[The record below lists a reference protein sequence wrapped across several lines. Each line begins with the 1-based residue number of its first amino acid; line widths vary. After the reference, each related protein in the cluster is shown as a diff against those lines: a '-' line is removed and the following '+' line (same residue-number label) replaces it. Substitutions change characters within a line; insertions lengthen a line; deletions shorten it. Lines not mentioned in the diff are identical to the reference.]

1 MEVVTEG
8 QTTSEHTNNY
18 EISEQ
23 FSYSDGDLNVINDNG
38 DDNDTYQNEGDDSD
52 VVDDVTDAINDNKKS
67 LNVKRF
73 LRDKLFLLRLYKIL
87 KILTTDMQQKLIMTK

>member
-23 FSYSDGDLNVINDNG
+23 FSYFDGDV
-38 DDNDTYQNEGDDSD
+38 NEKHATEA
-52 VVDDVTDAINDNKKS
+52 V
-67 LNVKRF
+67 
-73 LRDKLFLLRLYKIL
+73 
-87 KILTTDMQQKLIMTK
+87 

>member
-23 FSYSDGDLNVINDNG
+23 FYNFDRDLNVINEDGN
-38 DDNDTYQNEGDDSD
+38 DKDTYQNVGDDSD

-73 LRDKLFLLRLYKIL
+73 LRDKLSLLRLYRKL
-87 KILTTDMQQKLIMTK
+87 KILTRETCNRSCLTN